1 MHQHPDLT
9 GRTNR
14 RRFAACLAVVA
25 AVLFMGFGLV
35 PNAAS
40 QEELPQILPVNPVP
54 DIELVRFDAV
64 GYLDSLREDVAIIDD
79 SAFPFSTA
87 GEMKFYVEG
96 ASTPVDASVFSVG
109 DLVGVVYDDTGK
121 VGELWKLKKMPLIE
135 D

>member
-25 AVLFMGFGLV
+25 AVLFLGFGLV

-64 GYLDSLREDVAIIDD
+64 GYLDSLREDVAIIGD
-79 SAFPFSTA
+79 SAFPFSTT
-87 GEMKFYVEG
+87 GEMKFYIEG
-96 ASTPVDASVFSVG
+96 ASTPVDASAFSVG
-109 DLVGVVYDDTGK
+109 DLVGVVYDDAGK
-121 VGELWKLKKMPLIE
+121 LGELWKLKKMPLIE